1 MMSIDVF
8 PSTNRL
14 LVIILVVLAA
24 LLLVLA
30 LPASQAH
37 AQQCLPVGL
46 NCTANDLDV
55 HTFVVLPSSPDVVCD
70 SESDFITVDLQA
82 QMQPN
87 ASWRYDLLP
96 IVSTDGH
103 PIPGNDNCNAQVL
116 QPIESDGNPF
126 NGTSG
131 VGPFRDNDGDTCG
144 DVASTD
150 GVTYYNMP
158 RLTLPCADPD
168 GNGMIEIPG
177 CFGWTQS
184 AQGGQAITCNS
195 VDDMIAEF
203 TAGTAAK
210 CWCGDIETGITIT
223 PTAVTFSDLDA
234 ASSQPAVL
242 PFWLIATV
250 LGVGL
255 AGFGLYRKSSNPV

>member
-1 MMSIDVF
+1 MAINTPISGNRVF
-8 PSTNRL
+8 
-14 LVIILVVLAA
+14 VAVLVVLAA

-30 LPASQAH
+30 LPAGHAH

-46 NCTANDLDV
+46 NCTADDLDV

-70 SESDFITVDLQA
+70 SEADTITVNLQA

-87 ASWRYDLLP
+87 ASWRYDLVP
-96 IVSTDGH
+96 IVSTNGN
-103 PIPGNDNCNAQVL
+103 PIPGNDNCNAQIL
-116 QPIESDGNPF
+116 QPIEDAGNPF

-131 VGPFRDNDGDTCG
+131 VGPYRDNDGDTCG
-144 DVASTD
+144 DLQKTD

-158 RLTLPCADPD
+158 TLTLPCADPD
-168 GNGMIEIPG
+168 GNGMVEIPG

-184 AQGGQAITCNS
+184 AAGGQAVTCNS

-210 CWCGDIETGITIT
+210 CWCGDIDTGITIT
-223 PTAVTFSDLDA
+223 PTAVTVSDLA
-234 ASSQPAVL
+234 AGPGEQTGL
-242 PFWLIATV
+242 PTWIIAG
-250 LGVGL
+250 LLAVGL
-255 AGFGLYRKSSNPV
+255 IGYGLYRKATNPV